1 MIIHLD
7 KEQVRQERRRL
18 LSDDVFVIFHD
29 ALRQFCREGYTM
41 LAPAEIYLSAKSFAS
56 DVLQL
61 PDILEGIEDEMD
73 DIQDDAANEDEAMLV
88 LMVASAVIFAAGK
101 TYEHLDVK
109 AIIMTIYKRLNDHPL
124 FFQLLEICAR
134 KEEKKWMEGKRTNLL
149 TCELNVMKA
158 DGTKASDVKDFLH
171 PFLQQVCEYPPD
183 TIEKVL
189 IPLHD
194 LNRQYEGE
202 LDKEVDLLRRK
213 LGVNTPAPSTP
224 SSFVVKEG
232 KATTV
237 ITMIRDYQSGKSK
250 PKDLAMPVRAAMDA
264 GVIRRPTFNE
274 YKAIDG
280 LAIMTKTT
288 FTDYMNPDNKPL
300 HDLNRQYEGE
310 LDKEVDLLR
319 RKLGVNT
326 PAPSTPSSFVV
337 KEGKATT
344 VITMIRDYQSGK
356 SKPKDLAMPVRAAMD
371 AGVIRRPTF
380 NEYKAIDGLAIMT
393 KTTFTDYMNP
403 DNKPYE
409 KDMAYRE
416 MVNGFSRIV

>member
-61 PDILEGIEDEMD
+61 PHILEGIEDEMD

-109 AIIMTIYKRLNDHPL
+109 AIIMTIYKRLHDHPL

-232 KATTV
+232 KTTTV
-237 ITMIRDYQSGKSK
+237 TTMIRDYQSGKSK

-280 LAIMTKTT
+280 LAYMTKTT
-288 FTDYMNPDNKPL
+288 FTDYMNPN
-300 HDLNRQYEGE
+300 
-310 LDKEVDLLR
+310 
-319 RKLGVNT
+319 
-326 PAPSTPSSFVV
+326 
-337 KEGKATT
+337 
-344 VITMIRDYQSGK
+344 
-356 SKPKDLAMPVRAAMD
+356 
-371 AGVIRRPTF
+371 
-380 NEYKAIDGLAIMT
+380 
-393 KTTFTDYMNP
+393 
-403 DNKPYE
+403 NKPYE

>member
-56 DVLQL
+56 DVLLL

-101 TYEHLDVK
+101 TYEHLDVN

-194 LNRQYEGE
+194 LNRQYEGK

-213 LGVNTPAPSTP
+213 LGVNT
-224 SSFVVKEG
+224 
-232 KATTV
+232 
-237 ITMIRDYQSGKSK
+237 Q
-250 PKDLAMPVRAAMDA
+250 
-264 GVIRRPTFNE
+264 
-274 YKAIDG
+274 
-280 LAIMTKTT
+280 
-288 FTDYMNPDNKPL
+288 
-300 HDLNRQYEGE
+300 
-310 LDKEVDLLR
+310 LR
-319 RKLGVNT
+319 RLRL
-326 PAPSTPSSFVV
+326 P
-337 KEGKATT
+337 
-344 VITMIRDYQSGK
+344 
-356 SKPKDLAMPVRAAMD
+356 LW
-371 AGVIRRPTF
+371 
-380 NEYKAIDGLAIMT
+380 
-393 KTTFTDYMNP
+393 
-403 DNKPYE
+403 
-409 KDMAYRE
+409 
-416 MVNGFSRIV
+416 

>member
-183 TIEKVL
+183 TI
-189 IPLHD
+189 
-194 LNRQYEGE
+194 
-202 LDKEVDLLRRK
+202 
-213 LGVNTPAPSTP
+213 
-224 SSFVVKEG
+224 
-232 KATTV
+232 
-237 ITMIRDYQSGKSK
+237 
-250 PKDLAMPVRAAMDA
+250 
-264 GVIRRPTFNE
+264 
-274 YKAIDG
+274 
-280 LAIMTKTT
+280 
-288 FTDYMNPDNKPL
+288 
-300 HDLNRQYEGE
+300 
-310 LDKEVDLLR
+310 
-319 RKLGVNT
+319 
-326 PAPSTPSSFVV
+326 
-337 KEGKATT
+337 
-344 VITMIRDYQSGK
+344 
-356 SKPKDLAMPVRAAMD
+356 
-371 AGVIRRPTF
+371 
-380 NEYKAIDGLAIMT
+380 
-393 KTTFTDYMNP
+393 
-403 DNKPYE
+403 
-409 KDMAYRE
+409 
-416 MVNGFSRIV
+416 